1 MIGYVVIMFL
11 ASLVFGTVS
20 MRIYRGQT
28 NLIHEYH
35 QNNITDK
42 AAYGKAFGKA
52 LGVFALA
59 FALSGV
65 LALFEILFIT
75 GLIVLGIGL
84 VGGTVSI
91 LRVQKKYNNGIF

>member
-11 ASLVFGTVS
+11 ASLMFGTVS

-52 LGVFALA
+52 LGVFTLA

-84 VGGTVSI
+84 VGGTVAI